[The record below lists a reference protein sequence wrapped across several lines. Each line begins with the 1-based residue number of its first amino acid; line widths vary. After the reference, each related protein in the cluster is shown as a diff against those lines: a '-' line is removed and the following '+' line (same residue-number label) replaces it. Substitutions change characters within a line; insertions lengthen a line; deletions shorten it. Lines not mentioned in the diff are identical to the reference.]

1 MGLWKKKYSLLNLNL
16 IFVGAGLGALPRG
29 FLLWAWTCEDML
41 YGGKRLKLKKKKEKK
56 KKRKK
61 RKKATILS
69 VEATIVLAPKNQQ
82 AFKNYLLQCFQFLVS
97 NKISSIQ
104 TDPK

>member
-1 MGLWKKKYSLLNLNL
+1 MEEKVLSAEPQPDLRRRRTESSSSWISLMGMDMRRH
-16 IFVGAGLGALPRG
+16 ALR
-29 FLLWAWTCEDML
+29 WEKTEI
-41 YGGKRLKLKKKKEKK
+41 KK

-69 VEATIVLAPKNQQ
+69 AEATTVLAPKNQQ
-82 AFKNYLLQCFQFLVS
+82 AFKNYLLQCFQFSVF

>member
-1 MGLWKKKYSLLNLNL
+1 MEEKVLSAEPQPDLRRRRTGSSSSWISLMGMDMRRHALRWEKTEIKK
-16 IFVGAGLGALPRG
+16 
-29 FLLWAWTCEDML
+29 
-41 YGGKRLKLKKKKEKK
+41 
-56 KKRKK
+56 KK

-82 AFKNYLLQCFQFLVS
+82 AFKNYLLQCFQFSVS

>member
-41 YGGKRLKLKKKKEKK
+41 YGGKRLKLKK

>member
-1 MGLWKKKYSLLNLNL
+1 MEEKVLSAEPQPDLRRRRTGSSSSWISLMGMDMRRH
-16 IFVGAGLGALPRG
+16 ALR
-29 FLLWAWTCEDML
+29 WEKTEI
-41 YGGKRLKLKKKKEKK
+41 KKKKKEKK

>member
-16 IFVGAGLGALPRG
+16 IFVGVGLGALPRG

-56 KKRKK
+56 KEKK
-61 RKKATILS
+61 KKKKSYNTFS
-69 VEATIVLAPKNQQ
+69 
-82 AFKNYLLQCFQFLVS
+82 
-97 NKISSIQ
+97 
-104 TDPK
+104 

>member
-16 IFVGAGLGALPRG
+16 IFVGVGLGALPRG

-82 AFKNYLLQCFQFLVS
+82 AFKNYLLQCFQFSVS